1 MVFVSSFVSH
11 IIDFENKYKAKVLL
25 IYWMKSSIL
34 DEFKGKIN
42 YSCLMGFAVLY
53 MCINIYVFLG

>member
-1 MVFVSSFVSH
+1 MLFLSFFVSH

-25 IYWMKSSIL
+25 IYRMKSSIL

-42 YSCLMGFAVLY
+42 YSFLMDFAVLY
-53 MCINIYVFLG
+53 ICV